1 MEDRTTGGAGRSNNR
16 LRITWVKSAIGY
28 RESQRLTIKSLGL
41 RKLNQTVEHYD
52 SATIR
57 GMLKKVHHLVRVE
70 ELGEVTGP
78 IERGETGTQRFARR
92 MEKKARERE
101 EFLAFVNEQLAR
113 AEAEPAPAPR
123 RKRAAAETTD
133 EGEGVTVTVTATAP
147 TLQAAAEELEE
158 TAEALQEAAPAPAQR
173 ARKPRASAD
182 ESA

>member
-1 MEDRTTGGAGRSNNR
+1 MEDRTTGGAERSNNR

-70 ELGEVTGP
+70 ELGEVAGP

-101 EFLAFVNEQLAR
+101 EFLAFVNEQLAG
-113 AEAEPAPAPR
+113 
-123 RKRAAAETTD
+123 AAAEMTD
-133 EGEGVTVTVTATAP
+133 EGEGVTVTVTSTAP

-158 TAEALQEAAPAPAQR
+158 TAEALQEAAPAPTQR